1 MLNPY
6 ARLKQ
11 TGFDWGYIQRDGNLK
26 NISSSEINAANAAVA
41 AKNATLEQQ
50 ALSRQTIEN
59 PQAF

>member
-11 TGFDWGYIQRDGNLK
+11 TGFDWGYMQRDGNLK
-26 NISSSEINAANAAVA
+26 TLTSNDINAANAAVV
-41 AKNATLEQQ
+41 AKNANLEQQ

-59 PQAF
+59 PRAF